1 MTSFKKGIMVFFF
14 IFSIGRLWAQDD
26 LGGNLLGINMADPV
40 TENFPEE
47 RSSYRAILLPVEDV
61 RISAKAAGILEKFFF
76 EEGAYVKKGDI
87 IAQLNTEDER
97 AEMARAEAEVT
108 VCQAEL
114 EKAQMEYKRIENL
127 YKEEVISPKQY
138 EETKYQLQMAQ
149 GKFKEATALLEG
161 AKNRL
166 ESKMIRSPIEG
177 IFFKKLRNVGESVER
192 LEPVG
197 RVVNASELQMVIYC
211 DSKHFGQIHPKD
223 KYFVELVDGP
233 YAGEK
238 VEATVIHVDPI
249 LDPASGTFRV
259 KLVINSSSKVVAGLS
274 AELVIPE
281 LERKVLSNSPTVI
294 GLNAAKKNP

>member
-1 MTSFKKGIMVFFF
+1 MFFF

-40 TENFPEE
+40 TENFSEE

-97 AEMARAEAEVT
+97 AEMVRAEAEVT

-138 EETKYQLQMAQ
+138 EEIKYQLQMAQ

>member
-1 MTSFKKGIMVFFF
+1 MCFFF

-40 TENFPEE
+40 TENFSEE

-97 AEMARAEAEVT
+97 AEMVRAEAEVT

-138 EETKYQLQMAQ
+138 EEIKYQLQMAQ

>member
-1 MTSFKKGIMVFFF
+1 MVFFF

>member
-1 MTSFKKGIMVFFF
+1 MTSFKKGIIVFFF

-40 TENFPEE
+40 TENFSEE

-97 AEMARAEAEVT
+97 AEMVRAEAEVT

-138 EETKYQLQMAQ
+138 EEIKYQLQMAQ